1 MGMLPYAAR
10 GAASIA
16 VAATGE
22 RSEVRQVVVDVI
34 LLHRCNIITSHWSV
48 ARSLALLPLSECR
61 SLALLPLKGAK
72 YLCMYYVKVTL
83 QVGNYVCKMAAFKNS
98 LKP

>member
-22 RSEVRQVVVDVI
+22 RSEVRQVAVDVI

-48 ARSLALLPLSECR
+48 ARSVASFWV
-61 SLALLPLKGAK
+61 SLARSVAFEGGEVSMYVLRKSDPSSWE
-72 YLCMYYVKVTL
+72 LCM
-83 QVGNYVCKMAAFKNS
+83 
-98 LKP
+98 

>member
-22 RSEVRQVVVDVI
+22 RSEVRQVAVDVI

-61 SLALLPLKGAK
+61 SLARSVAFEGGEVSMYVLRKSDPSSWE
-72 YLCMYYVKVTL
+72 LCM
-83 QVGNYVCKMAAFKNS
+83 
-98 LKP
+98 